1 MADTE
6 NDRLRAALK
15 SIADIAAKGLAAP
28 LPIPTEPKPT
38 LPGLTGYT
46 LAFREEYSGNLNQWT
61 DREPWEVPPGYQMS
75 AKTYAPLPAFGTTSD
90 AVVALSNGMLAHRLR
105 VRKTPAGDQMCGS
118 TLNTRA
124 SMNNFV
130 HGYIEGRFKVPVA
143 AQSWPAFWLLG
154 NNLGPSIYGDDK
166 EGGWPET
173 GEIDIFEFVNN
184 GKDDG
189 VPYTTVHWS
198 GPPSGGND
206 GHYQKTFEWPQKLS
220 RPTDFHTWGFKRTAD
235 ELAVYIDSLEWSR
248 ITRPEIEAIG
258 GDYDVLFNGPMHM
271 RTTLS
276 SAGGEE
282 GNWAYDPNRPA
293 AQGDMLIEYIRV
305 WKAP

>member
-28 LPIPTEPKPT
+28 LPIPTPTEPKPS
-38 LPGLTGYT
+38 LPGLSGYT
-46 LAFREEYSGNLNQWT
+46 LAFREEYAGNLSQWS
-61 DREPWEVPPGYQMS
+61 DREPWQTEPGYQMS
-75 AKTYAPLPAFGTTSD
+75 KRTYALLPAGVH
-90 AVVALSNGMLAHRLR
+90 AQISNGMLAHRLQTR
-105 VRKTPAGDQMCGS
+105 TTPSGLQMCGS
-118 TLNTRA
+118 ELNTRA

-130 HGYIEGRFKVPVA
+130 HGYIEGRFKVPAA
-143 AQSWPAFWLLG
+143 AQSWPAFWLMG
-154 NNLGPSIYGDDK
+154 NGVADQ
-166 EGGWPET
+166 GWPKT

>member
-28 LPIPTEPKPT
+28 LPIPTPTEPKPS
-38 LPGLTGYT
+38 LPGLSGYT
-46 LAFREEYSGNLNQWT
+46 LAFREEYAGNLSQWS
-61 DREPWEVPPGYQMS
+61 DREPWQTEPGYQMS
-75 AKTYAPLPAFGTTSD
+75 ARTYAPLPAGD
-90 AVVALSNGMLAHRLR
+90 LAQISNGMLAQRLR
-105 VRKTPAGDQMCGS
+105 ARTPNIVPTLCGS
-118 TLNTRA
+118 ELNTRA
-124 SMNNFV
+124 SMNDFV
-130 HGYIEGRFKVPVA
+130 HGYIEGRFKVPAA
-143 AQSWPAFWLLG
+143 AQSWPAFWLMG
-154 NNLGPSIYGDDK
+154 NGVADQ
-166 EGGWPET
+166 GWPKT
-173 GEIDIFEFVNN
+173 GEIDIFEIVNN

-189 VPYTTVHWS
+189 VPYFTVHWS

-248 ITRPEIEAIG
+248 ITRPEVEAIG